1 MQSQKNLEKDKTRI
15 YNDKIS
21 VEGQLEKKQIELK
34 QCKQVGN
41 VLINKFSLRLHAD
54 YPYPTPYPRIG
65 VRMRNATQT
74 LFYRKY
80 SAHA

>member
-1 MQSQKNLEKDKTRI
+1 MFL
-15 YNDKIS
+15 
-21 VEGQLEKKQIELK
+21 
-34 QCKQVGN
+34 
-41 VLINKFSLRLHAD
+41 LINLASALHAD